1 MKRLEIIANSNW
13 LYQTLYNVGVPWSN
27 SLIIITDAN
36 KDATLVSYTARPSY
50 YIVNSVIRVVRR
62 TLSLPSFLIPYRL
75 IMYFL

>member
-36 KDATLVSYTARPSY
+36 KDAIIER
-50 YIVNSVIRVVRR
+50 
-62 TLSLPSFLIPYRL
+62 
-75 IMYFL
+75 